1 MTKLFKW
8 LVYLALGLTLLLAAV
23 AFTLQRWVG
32 TDDFRQRVE
41 REASAALG
49 VPVTLDHVAV
59 DVWPLPAVALSGIV
73 VQSKPALAL
82 ARVEVRPQWQPLLQG
97 RLVVATLLVRRAVL
111 PQQGIDAVLLALQ
124 KEADCARPARQTGAA
139 APKLCK
145 FSARRDQPGRLA
157 APYRAGRCDLDQRHG
172 RAHHAG
178 GRRQAGR

>member
-23 AFTLQRWVG
+23 VFTLQRWVS

-59 DVWPLPAVALSGIV
+59 DVWPLPAVALSGIL
-73 VQSKPALAL
+73 VQSKPALTL

-97 RLVVATLLVRRAVL
+97 RLVMATLLVRRAVL
-111 PQQGIDAVLLALQ
+111 PQQGIDAVLLVLQ
-124 KEADCARPARQTGAA
+124 KRNRLCPSCPSNKGCSPKTFQIQRQ
-139 APKLCK
+139 KR
-145 FSARRDQPGRLA
+145 SAWTA
-157 APYRAGRCDLDQRHG
+157 CRAVPCWTM
-172 RAHHAG
+172 
-178 GRRQAGR
+178 